1 MIKSTVF
8 AATILAA
15 VAVHAVQTLGIP
27 AMGHA
32 DRAVLVE
39 GADRTIVASPTL
51 DADAVHDVPAVTIFA
66 SAPPVARPAI
76 AAMGSCDAQ
85 VLAGTARVT
94 PAGAWAPLEN
104 SAWQHVQALNVT
116 CR

>member
-8 AATILAA
+8 AATILTA

-32 DRAVLVE
+32 DRAVMVE
-39 GADRTIVASPTL
+39 GAGRTIVASPTL
-51 DADAVHDVPAVTIFA
+51 DASAVHDVPAVTIVA
-66 SAPPVARPAI
+66 AAPVAVARPAV
-76 AAMGSCDAQ
+76 AMGSCDAQ
-85 VLAGTARVT
+85 VLAGTARIA
-94 PAGAWAPLEN
+94 PAGAWATLEN
-104 SAWQHVQALNVT
+104 SSWQHVQALNVT